1 MVCLAQIG
9 EGTGLTLRGYLSRI
23 AGKLAGRGWR
33 LIAVEM
39 LAVLI
44 GAVFFVTVF
53 GPAVYEVQG
62 VSFRGE
68 LRPALNGRTVFEV
81 PPVGSLAA
89 DTHSTPV
96 EIHITVQ
103 GVRPDILGR
112 QLYPQ
117 VDSDLI
123 SNFETKS
130 QQPLTAFAARQV
142 AVGAAGAVIVFWA
155 LARPPRARLLR
166 AGVCGALLVA
176 LILGLTVH
184 SYDRSAFREP
194 EYHGAISAAPRI
206 MYTAD
211 QLLNKLQDF
220 QDKTD
225 LLVNNIQVLS
235 GQVDRL
241 FLLGTTAEE
250 STRRVLV
257 IADIH
262 NNPVGLDFTQALVHH
277 FQVDMVLDAGDL
289 TDFGS
294 PLEAQAA
301 AKLADLGVPY
311 VFAPGNH
318 DSTEVKNFVRGLPNG
333 LVLNG
338 KVEDVQGIKI
348 LGSPDPWAYVDAVTA
363 VDEHEEQLL
372 LQEQIDWLRGELDR
386 AQTKP
391 DILLVHHP
399 DVARAFAGE
408 IPILISGHTHRPI
421 FENLEGSWHV
431 NPGSTGAAGLR
442 GLQSASEVPYA
453 AVIIHFDGADRA
465 AIVADFITYHS
476 LSGRFMVERR
486 LMGAPGAENGA
497 AIDGLPARPAAQ
509 THP

>member
-1 MVCLAQIG
+1 M
-9 EGTGLTLRGYLSRI
+9 TLRGYIARI
-23 AGKLAGRGWR
+23 SGKLTGRGWR
-33 LIAVEM
+33 LTAVE
-39 LAVLI
+39 LFAVVVGAVL
-44 GAVFFVTVF
+44 FVTVF
-53 GPAVYEVQG
+53 GPAVYDVQG

-68 LRPALNGRTVFEV
+68 LRPALNGRTVLEI
-81 PPVGSLAA
+81 PPVGSLTA

-117 VDSDLI
+117 VDSNLI
-123 SNFETKS
+123 NNFEAKS
-130 QQPLTAFAARQV
+130 QQSLTAFAARQ
-142 AVGAAGAVIVFWA
+142 AAAGALGAVVVFWA
-155 LARPPRARLLR
+155 LARPPWTRLIR
-166 AGVCGALLVA
+166 AGVSGTLLIA
-176 LILGLTVH
+176 LILGLTLH
-184 SYDRSAFREP
+184 TYDRSVFREP
-194 EYHGAISAAPRI
+194 EYHGLIAAAPRV
-206 MYTAD
+206 MHTAD
-211 QLLNKLQDF
+211 QLLDKLQDF

-225 LLVNNIQVLS
+225 LLVNNIQILA

-241 FLLGTTAEE
+241 FLLETTSEE

-301 AKLADLGVPY
+301 AKPAGLGVPY

-318 DSTEVKNFVRGLPNG
+318 DSTGVIDFVRGLPNG
-333 LVLNG
+333 RVLNG
-338 KVEDVQGIKI
+338 KVEDVQGLKI
-348 LGSPDPWAYVDAVTA
+348 LGSPDPWAYGDAVTA
-363 VDEHEEQLL
+363 ADADEERLL
-372 LQEQIDWLRGELDR
+372 LQEQIDQLRDELDR
-386 AQTKP
+386 AETKP

-408 IPILISGHTHRPI
+408 IPILISGHTHRTI

-442 GLQSASEVPYA
+442 GLQSASEIPYA
-453 AVIIHFDGADRA
+453 AVIIHFDGTDRTPV
-465 AIVADFITYHS
+465 VADFITHHS
-476 LSGRFMVERR
+476 LSGRFTVERR
-486 LMGAPGAENGA
+486 LMGPPDTENGT
-497 AIDGLPARPAAQ
+497 AIQGLPARPAAH
-509 THP
+509 TGP